1 MPAYNPAVALII
13 SRRRS
18 RERAKKLKS
27 IKQLPS
33 KQTSIKQVSI
43 KQVSIK
49 QPLIEHEQAEC
60 CVIL

>member
-1 MPAYNPAVALII
+1 MPVYSGAAALII
-13 SRRRS
+13 RKRA

-43 KQVSIK
+43 KQ
-49 QPLIEHEQAEC
+49 PLIEHEQAEC